1 MAGPPRV
8 ILYERVGCH
17 LCEEARELLDE
28 MIGMRRYARVDIDGD
43 DDLVLRYGFRIPVIA
58 LDRVDR
64 LEAPITRDEVRA
76 LATEL
81 RDDG

>member
-1 MAGPPRV
+1 MAGPPRL
-8 ILYERVGCH
+8 ILYERDGCH

-28 MIGMRRYARVDIDGD
+28 MIGMDRYGRVDIDGD

-64 LEAPITRDEVRA
+64 LEAPITRDEVRV
-76 LATEL
+76 LAAEL